1 MIRFVYGQDEAI
13 STFVAK
19 LQGEET
25 GYRNC
30 KALGVVDEHD
40 RFLGGVVF
48 YNWNPGTGII
58 EMTASALSPAWLSR
72 RTLNRIG
79 DFVFRECSCQMLLVH
94 VRKSDEH
101 VLRLLAA
108 VGFAFTLVP
117 RLFGRDLDGVICTL
131 TDDDW
136 YDGKFSHG
144 RPEIE
149 EAA

>member
-1 MIRFVYGQDEAI
+1 MIRFVYGHDEEV
-13 STFVAK
+13 STFVAN
-19 LQGEET
+19 LQGEEN

-30 KALGVVDEHD
+30 KAFGVVDEHN
-40 RFLGGVVF
+40 RILGGVVF
-48 YNWNPGTGII
+48 YNWNPATGII

-79 DFVFRECSCQMLLVH
+79 DFVFHECGCQMLLVH
-94 VRKSDEH
+94 VRKSEEH

-144 RPEIE
+144 RPAIE